1 MTRGL
6 HRVLLAI
13 ALPALLLALLDG
25 ACTRLGF
32 DSTRRAL
39 PSEGGVPPDDG
50 GVVGGEAVRVAEASI
65 VDLPLAPDVGDGA
78 VVMPCPPPRVLTTG
92 TVGFD
97 VTTVG
102 SSLHVFASQPA
113 GAKAIY
119 HATRSAQGSWIEDTP
134 TLPRQAT
141 GRLAAAGLAGDVHL
155 LYEEGGGITYVL
167 ISPQATLQLQ
177 KLGTGP
183 VLDLALA
190 SDGVANAVGLAVVD
204 LPASQIERVV
214 VNYNGGASA
223 SCREPIAV
231 NERARL
237 SVVSSRFALAT
248 LTDVIRAEVRTVSAP
263 CTATLSVATPT
274 NLPLTASA
282 LAVAT
287 SPQREITVMGLARG
301 SGVDQLAGITFD
313 ATSGVGAAMW
323 RFDSWFS
330 TEAMLEATYDAL
342 GQLHV
347 VAVESG
353 TAGALHW
360 RTLDTN
366 GNWSSQKIALGTLA
380 QPVIGG
386 RLALLNRQL
395 HVVAR
400 DEAGALHYAC
410 QALP

>member
-1 MTRGL
+1 MIDLVTRGL

-92 TVGFD
+92 IVGFD

-177 KLGTGP
+177 KLGT
-183 VLDLALA
+183 VLLGNPENIADRV
-190 SDGVANAVGLAVVD
+190 SRGRMGIVGDDVA
-204 LPASQIERVV
+204 PA
-214 VNYNGGASA
+214 
-223 SCREPIAV
+223 IAD
-231 NERARL
+231 E
-237 SVVSSRFALAT
+237 T
-248 LTDVIRAEVRTVSAP
+248 
-263 CTATLSVATPT
+263 
-274 NLPLTASA
+274 
-282 LAVAT
+282 
-287 SPQREITVMGLARG
+287 
-301 SGVDQLAGITFD
+301 VDQP
-313 ATSGVGAAMW
+313 VGK
-323 RFDSWFS
+323 S
-330 TEAMLEATYDAL
+330 
-342 GQLHV
+342 V
-347 VAVESG
+347 
-353 TAGALHW
+353 
-360 RTLDTN
+360 
-366 GNWSSQKIALGTLA
+366 
-380 QPVIGG
+380 
-386 RLALLNRQL
+386 
-395 HVVAR
+395 
-400 DEAGALHYAC
+400 
-410 QALP
+410 